1 MKRVPKKKVETDKE
15 FIARTLLQS
24 LDSQIA
30 DLEGINYEIESLFQ
44 DLQGRLTSEQ
54 KEELEKVLSD
64 ALKASD
70 KVAKN
75 L

>member
-1 MKRVPKKKVETDKE
+1 MKRVPKKKVETGKE

-24 LDSQIA
+24 LDSKIA
-30 DLEGINYEIESLFQ
+30 DLEGSNYEIESLFQ
-44 DLQGRLTSEQ
+44 YLQGRLTSEQ

>member
-1 MKRVPKKKVETDKE
+1 MKRVPKKKVETGKE
-15 FIARTLLQS
+15 FTVRTLLQS

-30 DLEGINYEIESLFQ
+30 DLEASNYEIESLFQ
-44 DLQGRLTSEQ
+44 YLQGRLTSEQ

>member
-1 MKRVPKKKVETDKE
+1 MKRVPKKKVETGKE
-15 FIARTLLQS
+15 FTARTLLQS

-30 DLEGINYEIESLFQ
+30 DLEGSNYEIESLFQ
-44 DLQGRLTSEQ
+44 YLQGRLTSEQ

>member
-1 MKRVPKKKVETDKE
+1 MKRVPKKKVETSKE
-15 FIARTLLQS
+15 FTARTLLQS

-30 DLEGINYEIESLFQ
+30 DLEGSNYEIESLFQ
-44 DLQGRLTSEQ
+44 YLQGRLTSEQ

>member
-1 MKRVPKKKVETDKE
+1 MKRVPKKKVETGKE
-15 FIARTLLQS
+15 FTARTLLQS

-30 DLEGINYEIESLFQ
+30 DLESSNYEIESLFQ
-44 DLQGRLTSEQ
+44 YLQGRLTSEQ
-54 KEELEKVLSD
+54 KEELEQVLSD